1 MIRLENG
8 RRISGKLHQ
17 LSITG
22 GLLEL
27 ATCLEERAR
36 VRMTIYLDSSFV
48 HPAAEMMFPMRGA
61 IGYLQPFRLTSL
73 QANERQILEKEITA
87 LLKQTTTTAA
97 TAHSSGFRPPR
108 YYLESF

>member
-8 RRISGKLHQ
+8 RRISAKLHQ

-27 ATCLEERAR
+27 ATCLEERTR

-48 HPAAEMMFPMRGA
+48 HPAAEMMFPMRA
-61 IGYLQPFRLTSL
+61 ALGYLQPFRMTDLR
-73 QANERQILEKEITA
+73 ADDRQILEKEIAT
-87 LLKQTTTTAA
+87 LLKQTTAAA
-97 TAHSSGFRPPR
+97 TAAHSSGFRPPR